1 MKTTIVKIGGT
12 VLENPAQRT
21 AFLTAFKAIE
31 GRKILVHG
39 GGKTTSN
46 WAKKLGVDSN
56 FIDGRRVTS
65 AELLEIA
72 TLVYSGINKQL
83 VAGLQHLGINAI
95 GLSGAD
101 GKLIPAKK
109 RSIHPIDYGW
119 VGDPVFDSELAPL
132 LRNLLMDGMCPV
144 VSALSYDVDSGN
156 LLNTNADSIT
166 LFLSKV
172 LQEMGE
178 VAVIYAFEF
187 GGVLRDVSDE
197 NSVIATLSEEEISI
211 LSDQGVIHSGMLPK
225 LDCGINALKLG
236 AQSVQIC
243 QFDKLHSG
251 TKLVIQ

>member
-12 VLENPAQRT
+12 ILENPQQRS
-21 AFLTAFKAIE
+21 AFLTAFQAIE
-31 GRKILVHG
+31 GRKVLVHG

-46 WAKKLGVDSN
+46 WAKKLGVTSE

-83 VAGLQHLGINAI
+83 VAGLQHLGVQAI

-109 RSIHPIDYGW
+109 RSVHPIDFGW
-119 VGDPVFDSELAPL
+119 VGDPLFDSELAPL
-132 LRNLLMDGMCPV
+132 LRKLLMDRMCPV
-144 VSALSYDVDSGN
+144 ISALSYDVDSGS

-178 VAVIYAFEF
+178 VSVIYAFEF
-187 GGVLRDVSDE
+187 GGVLRDISDE
-197 NSVIATLSEEEISI
+197 NSVIATLSEDEIQH
-211 LSDQGVIHSGMLPK
+211 LKKEGVIHSGMLPK

-236 AQSVQIC
+236 AQSVQISS
-243 QFDKLHSG
+243 FDQLHSG